1 MDDKVAVTYE
11 PLTETDGAGKRAARS
26 SARQAAFRR
35 YGLIALQ
42 ILIIAAFF
50 AYWEIGTRTGHI
62 SKFLFSS
69 PSAILN
75 VLQTRLENGLLL
87 RDVQVTVMETLV
99 GFMMGAIGGSIIG
112 LSLWYSKFVFEL
124 AAPFITAIGS
134 IPVLAIAPITIIWF
148 GTDVLSKVVIV
159 AFSCV
164 VVSLTTAYR
173 GAQRTDADLINL
185 MRSFKASRTQIFTK
199 LVVPAAMP
207 WVFSG
212 LKLNVG
218 FALIGAIVAEYIS
231 SDKGVGNMILLG
243 SSNFGMNIVL
253 AGVVLVMAIML
264 GLTFI
269 VSLIERMVLSWEK
282 E

>member
-1 MDDKVAVTYE
+1 
-11 PLTETDGAGKRAARS
+11 
-26 SARQAAFRR
+26 
-35 YGLIALQ
+35 
-42 ILIIAAFF
+42 
-50 AYWEIGTRTGHI
+50 
-62 SKFLFSS
+62 
-69 PSAILN
+69 
-75 VLQTRLENGLLL
+75 
-87 RDVQVTVMETLV
+87 
-99 GFMMGAIGGSIIG
+99 
-112 LSLWYSKFVFEL
+112 
-124 AAPFITAIGS
+124 
-134 IPVLAIAPITIIWF
+134 
-148 GTDVLSKVVIV
+148 
-159 AFSCV
+159 
-164 VVSLTTAYR
+164 
-173 GAQRTDADLINL
+173 

>member
-1 MDDKVAVTYE
+1 MTSTPEVSRPARPASDNPRRRKTVE
-11 PLTETDGAGKRAARS
+11 RPLPS
-26 SARQAAFRR
+26 R
-35 YGLIALQ
+35 YVMIGLQ
-42 ILIIAAFF
+42 IGIILAFF

-62 SKFLFSS
+62 SKFLFAS
-69 PSAILN
+69 PSSILE
-75 VLQTRLENGLLL
+75 VLMRRIETGQLLN
-87 RDVQVTVMETLV
+87 DVYTTVMETVIGFTV
-99 GFMMGAIGGSIIG
+99 GAVGGSIIG
-112 LSLWYSKFVFEL
+112 LALWYSRFVFHL

-148 GTDVLSKVVIV
+148 GTDVLSKIVIV

-164 VVSLTTAYR
+164 VVSLTTSYR
-173 GAQRTDADLINL
+173 GAQRTDPDLINL
-185 MRSFKASRTQIFTK
+185 MRSFNATRTQIFFK
-199 LVVPAAMP
+199 LVIPASMP

-231 SDKGVGNMILLG
+231 SDAGVGNMILLG

-264 GLTFI
+264 TLTFI
-269 VSLIERMVLSWEK
+269 VSLIERAVLSWEK